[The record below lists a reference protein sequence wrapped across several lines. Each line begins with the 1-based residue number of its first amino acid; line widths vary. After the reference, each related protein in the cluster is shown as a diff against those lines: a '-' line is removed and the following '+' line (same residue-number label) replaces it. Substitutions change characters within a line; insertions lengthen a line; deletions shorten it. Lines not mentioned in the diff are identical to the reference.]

1 MRVILLLRQD
11 CCHSE
16 FTDIRLQRATFVR
29 VKVPQQRKFHEGILQ
44 GSKCLHDQ
52 LCHVERVESLLISQV
67 CERFCYFTVMSYE
80 LSVEV

>member
-16 FTDIRLQRATFVR
+16 FTDICLQHAMFVR
-29 VKVPQQRKFHEGILQ
+29 VKVPQQREFHEGVLQ
-44 GSKCLHDQ
+44 GNKCLHDQ
-52 LCHVERVESLLISQV
+52 LCHVKRVESLLISQV
-67 CERFCYFTVMSYE
+67 CERFYYLTVMSYE